1 VLGVAVWAPPEQ
13 QRTHPKKKDVLKL
26 AWETK
31 HDFFGV
37 RSLRKFAG
45 RVIKKYRLNYPQPTW
60 ILAYCVIDDELR
72 NKKLGEFLISP
83 VLEWM
88 DFNGQDCIAWGCSEE
103 PMNFLMKS
111 GFQVKDRFETP
122 EKVSVWV
129 MERKHKKIVQ

>member
-1 VLGVAVWAPPEQ
+1 
-13 QRTHPKKKDVLKL
+13 
-26 AWETK
+26 
-31 HDFFGV
+31 
-37 RSLRKFAG
+37 
-45 RVIKKYRLNYPQPTW
+45 
-60 ILAYCVIDDELR
+60 
-72 NKKLGEFLISP
+72 
-83 VLEWM
+83 M